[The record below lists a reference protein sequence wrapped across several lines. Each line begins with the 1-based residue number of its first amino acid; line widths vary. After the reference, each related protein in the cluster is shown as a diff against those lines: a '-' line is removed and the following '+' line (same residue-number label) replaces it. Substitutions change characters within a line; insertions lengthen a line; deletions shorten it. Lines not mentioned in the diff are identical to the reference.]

1 MRAYT
6 SNTSICLPVHTILAV
21 GRQLAA
27 STDRALTIDAAPK
40 KAADTNTASPLTGSI
55 AATARWL
62 PTRDALE
69 IAQERGRQAESL
81 AAIITLHK
89 FFIDRFAVLVNNLPV
104 KHVHP
109 GEKRWNRATA
119 AK

>member
-1 MRAYT
+1 M
-6 SNTSICLPVHTILAV
+6 

-27 STDRALTIDAAPK
+27 GTADHRCRAEKIGE
-40 KAADTNTASPLTGSI
+40 TNTASPLTGPI
-55 AATARWL
+55 AATSMGPHHR
-62 PTRDALE
+62 ALE
-69 IAQERGRQAESL
+69 IAQSEAAERKSL
-81 AAIITLHK
+81 AAIITLQK

-109 GEKRWNRATA
+109 GEKRWNRAVA